1 MSKVIILDY
10 SVGSVIVG
18 NLPETLDFSDQYDVE
33 EYIEGT
39 FSIHLSECNYM
50 VVDGNEIPVYAGG
63 NHNGFR
69 DGELMTTL

>member
-10 SVGSVIVG
+10 SAGSVIVG

-39 FSIHLSECNYM
+39 FAIHLSDCNYM
-50 VVDGNEIPVYAGG
+50 VVDGNEIPVYAGE
-63 NHNGFR
+63 NYNGFR
-69 DGELMTTL
+69 DGERIANL